1 MFTCVL
7 QRYAA
12 SIVLVLKRQAIFFT
26 EGADSDTYWDDLGR
40 QMRGDKKC
48 PLNGVQPIM
57 AEFRRRVPESEARGS
72 HAIAD
77 RHYAVKDRH
86 L

>member
-1 MFTCVL
+1 MRPMFMCVL

-12 SIVLVLKRQAIFFT
+12 SIVFVLKRLAFFIFFT

-48 PLNGVQPIM
+48 PLNGVQPVM
-57 AEFRRRVPESEARGS
+57 AESGRRVPESEAWG
-72 HAIAD
+72 HTP
-77 RHYAVKDRH
+77 
-86 L
+86 

>member
-1 MFTCVL
+1 MRPMFTCVL

-12 SIVLVLKRQAIFFT
+12 SIVLVLKRLAFIYFKFYFYFFT
-26 EGADSDTYWDDLGR
+26 EGADSDTYSDDLGR

-57 AEFRRRVPESEARGS
+57 AEFGRRVPETETWG
-72 HAIAD
+72 HMP
-77 RHYAVKDRH
+77 
-86 L
+86 